1 MGSLGFD
8 GVERQFRKM
17 EFRGDTLRDLDEASI
32 VGDPWY
38 EGGSKNEGI
47 YIFFSFGVSGKD
59 LQTQYHCV
67 V

>member
-1 MGSLGFD
+1 MGSSSFD
-8 GVERQFRKM
+8 EVEWQFRKM
-17 EFRGDTLRDLDEASI
+17 EFRGDTLRDLDEASV

-47 YIFFSFGVSGKD
+47 FFFLLGLVERICR
-59 LQTQYHCV
+59 QYHCV